1 MNEDRIDELEK
12 RLEDLES
19 TRLFR
24 HRLRRRVRRHRS
36 NPIPDTPK
44 PTGPSGTAWISFE
57 AEYLQIM
64 KQVLDALRAFGAPK
78 GPSVDAEFLSTPD
91 PKENL
96 GVDPTLFLEELSA
109 LVNKHSL
116 QKGSNTPDFILA
128 KHLCECVESL
138 NATVRRRERW
148 YGR

>member
-1 MNEDRIDELEK
+1 MIEDRIDELEK

-24 HRLRRRVRRHRS
+24 HRVRRRRS
-36 NPIPDTPK
+36 NPIPDTP
-44 PTGPSGTAWISFE
+44 ISFQ

-96 GVDPTLFLEELSA
+96 GVDPTPLSKVFLEELSA

-138 NATVRRRERW
+138 NATVHRRERW

>member
-24 HRLRRRVRRHRS
+24 HRVRRHRS
-36 NPIPDTPK
+36 NPIPDTP
-44 PTGPSGTAWISFE
+44 ISFQ

-96 GVDPTLFLEELSA
+96 GVDPTPLRKVFLEELSA